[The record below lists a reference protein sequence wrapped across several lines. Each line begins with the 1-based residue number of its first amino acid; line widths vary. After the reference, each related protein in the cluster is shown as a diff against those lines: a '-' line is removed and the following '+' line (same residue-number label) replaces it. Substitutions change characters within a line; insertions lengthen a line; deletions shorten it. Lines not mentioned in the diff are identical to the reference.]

1 MLFRSAG
8 LSGSPGTADR
18 PIPATSTARSISLHR
33 PLLRAVEL
41 LASAARRRAPDLVRR
56 ARDRLSV
63 VTRTGWLC
71 LVLLALS
78 AWAAARLGWQEARA
92 GAGVLALV
100 VVTAGLWLIP
110 RRAHA
115 VTHELLEPRVTVGD
129 DAVIHVRVANPT
141 ARTLLPVRMEM
152 PVGPV
157 EAVFAVPTLAPGAIN
172 EHEFIHCG

>member
-1 MLFRSAG
+1 MTADAPGTAGSPGTARSP
-8 LSGSPGTADR
+8 GSPGTADR
-18 PIPATSTARSISLHR
+18 PIPATGTARSILLRR

-78 AWAAARLGWQEARA
+78 AWAATRLGWQKARA

-110 RRAHA
+110 RRAHGREIGRA
-115 VTHELLEPRVTVGD
+115 SCRERV
-129 DAVIHVRVANPT
+129 
-141 ARTLLPVRMEM
+141 
-152 PVGPV
+152 
-157 EAVFAVPTLAPGAIN
+157 
-172 EHEFIHCG
+172 